1 MRLSQAK
8 TFQLHQSLNALI
20 STPPGFIRLA
30 FSAIEQLNRLLDS
43 QFSVVTHSN
52 TVLSPGFLLVYPLEF
67 PLIAYKPVFEIYLH
81 QHPHH
86 RLWTDTDNEVTGPL
100 QFSDILPRQKLEG
113 LDLYQSFFK
122 PLQTRNLL
130 AQHYRTTYLD
140 SRSIRLPEDGS
151 YKFSRP
157 LTKEKV
163 CGFNFACGS
172 EGKEFSAEEIFLFDF
187 FCRQAVLLLQRELLG
202 ELAACQARSP
212 ENSAMEVGIDA
223 PPQFLG
229 YISQACKLTRAQSR
243 VLRWLAVGKTNGEI
257 AIILGNSERT
267 IEAHVA
273 AIFEKLKVENRVA
286 AAYTVWSGR
295 NPG

>member
-1 MRLSQAK
+1 MRLSDAK
-8 TFQLHQSLNALI
+8 TLHLHQSLNALI

-43 QFSVVTHSN
+43 QFTVVTHSN
-52 TVLSPGFLLVYPLEF
+52 TVLCPGFLLVYPLEF
-67 PLIAYKPVFEIYLH
+67 PLIAYKPAFEVYLH

-86 RLWTDTDNEVTGPL
+86 RLWTGREVAGPL
-100 QFSDILPRQKLEG
+100 QFSDLLPRQKLEE
-113 LDLYQSFFK
+113 LDLYQNFFK

-130 AQHYRTTYLD
+130 VQHYQTTYLD
-140 SRSIRLPEDGS
+140 SRSIQLPKEGS

-172 EGKEFSAEEIFLFDF
+172 EGKEFSGEEIFLFDF

-202 ELAACQARSP
+202 ELAACHAGSP
-212 ENSAMEVGIDA
+212 ENPAMEAEVDA
-223 PPQFLG
+223 PPQFLS
-229 YISQACKLTRAQSR
+229 YISRACKLTRAQSR

-257 AIILGNSERT
+257 GVILGNSERT